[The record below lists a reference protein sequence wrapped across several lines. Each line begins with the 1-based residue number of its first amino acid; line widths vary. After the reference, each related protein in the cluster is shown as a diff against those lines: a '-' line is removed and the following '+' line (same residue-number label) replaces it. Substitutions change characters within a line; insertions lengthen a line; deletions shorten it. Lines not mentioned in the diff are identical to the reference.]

1 MVVDEVVVDVVVGA
15 SLVVVVEVVLVVV
28 DVVLVTMLVVVLV
41 VSFRESISV
50 IVVSRVVEV
59 SNWVD
64 CVILVLGGI
73 EFVECT
79 FCLVVD
85 ALL

>member
-1 MVVDEVVVDVVVGA
+1 MEVDEVVVDVVVGA
-15 SLVVVVEVVLVVV
+15 SLVVVVEV

-41 VSFRESISV
+41 VSFRESIAI

-59 SNWVD
+59 SNCVD

-73 EFVECT
+73 EFVEFT

>member
-1 MVVDEVVVDVVVGA
+1 MDKYIYTRIYTVWMEKKLINTIILGD
-15 SLVVVVEVVLVVV
+15 

-41 VSFRESISV
+41 VSFRESIAI

-73 EFVECT
+73 EFVKCT